1 VTLSYKPTYVLILAT
16 AISLVGMAAPTPVRA
31 AVPSRQP
38 NGGASKAQV
47 GDAVT
52 AASQNGTRATADDA
66 WTATRQDEAT
76 GFTEA
81 ASAYDPDSTELSG
94 ADNQVSA
101 AANKPQDKSSSH
113 TKIPEP
119 STLVLFGTVLIGIGY
134 AARKR
139 TKP

>member
-1 VTLSYKPTYVLILAT
+1 MSYKLTYVLIMAT
-16 AISLVGMAAPTPVRA
+16 AISLLGMVAPTPVRA
-31 AVPSRQP
+31 TIHPRQSSSGTSKPGVEGAPS
-38 NGGASKAQV
+38 
-47 GDAVT
+47 
-52 AASQNGTRATADDA
+52 AASQNGTRVSADDA

-81 ASAYDPDSTELSG
+81 ASAYDSDSIEPSG
-94 ADNQVSA
+94 ADSQVFQT
-101 AANKPQDKSSSH
+101 ANKLLDKSSSH

-134 AARKR
+134 AARKG